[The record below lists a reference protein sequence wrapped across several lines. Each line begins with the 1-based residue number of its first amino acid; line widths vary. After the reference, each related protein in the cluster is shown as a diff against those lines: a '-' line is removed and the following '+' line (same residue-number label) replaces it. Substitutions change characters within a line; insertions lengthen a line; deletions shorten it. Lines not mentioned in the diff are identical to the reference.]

1 MKPNSRP
8 NGGAC
13 RRLMFSLAA
22 VLALF
27 AVSTSYGLY
36 RINAI
41 GGSIKEI
48 AEIHI
53 PLTELITRME
63 SYQLQRSVLL
73 ERTLR
78 LGKTMTGGEGYRNRF
93 GETADEYRS
102 FADEVGE
109 ALSEGEKLTRLA
121 VRAALSEKTRTS
133 MEDIGRRLGDL
144 AQEHR
149 DVDHHAREVLKLLD
163 QGQVSEADVS
173 LERLEQAEEGVDRDL
188 EDLLMQVERLTEETV
203 LRAERSETQAY
214 LWMLIFAGFAFSAI
228 PDVWQAVRNS
238 GP

>member
-1 MKPNSRP
+1 
-8 NGGAC
+8 
-13 RRLMFSLAA
+13 MFSLAA

-27 AVSTSYGLY
+27 ALSTSYGLY

-41 GGSIKEI
+41 GASIKEI

-73 ERTLR
+73 ERALR
-78 LGKTMTGGEGYRNRF
+78 VGEGMARGEGDRHRF
-93 GETADEYRS
+93 EETAEEYRG
-102 FADEVGE
+102 FADEVCETLRESG
-109 ALSEGEKLTRLA
+109 KLTGQA
-121 VRAALSEKTRTS
+121 VEAALSEETRTS
-133 MEDIGRRLGDL
+133 FEDIGRRLSNL

-149 DVDHHAREVLKLLD
+149 NTDHHAREVLKLLH
-163 QGQVSEADVS
+163 QGQLSEANVS
-173 LERLEQAEEGVDRDL
+173 LESLEQEEERLDRAL
-188 EDLLMQVERLTEETV
+188 EDLLMQVERLTEEAV
-203 LRAERSETQAY
+203 LRAEHSETQAY